1 MRPIAILLALAAGLS
16 AAEVRPLTVAV
27 VPKGTTHEFWKA
39 VNAGAVKAE
48 REFNAAG
55 QPLKVVWKGPLKEDD
70 RTSQI
75 DVVQGFVARK
85 VSAIVLA
92 PLDSKALVAP
102 AEMAVA
108 AGIPLVVI
116 DSALDSPRRTAFV
129 ATDNR
134 AGGALA
140 AGHLVKASGG
150 TGKVIVLRY
159 LPGSASTEARE
170 AGFLDGLKAA
180 PGLTVLSSDQHAG
193 ATRESALTAAQN
205 LLNRYKGEVTAVFTS
220 NESCTAGM
228 MLALKQAG
236 LAGKV
241 LHVGFDA
248 SAPLIDGLRA
258 RAIGALVVQDPFQMG
273 YLGVV
278 TAVRHLRGEAVQA
291 QVDTPAQL
299 VTPDNLE
306 QDAIKA
312 LLNPPLEQFLK

>member
-150 TGKVIVLRY
+150 AGKVIVLRY

-170 AGFLDGLKAA
+170 AGFLDGIKAA

-291 QVDTPAQL
+291 QVDTPARL
-299 VTPDNLE
+299 VTPDNLD

-312 LLNPPLEQFLK
+312 LLNPPLDQFLK